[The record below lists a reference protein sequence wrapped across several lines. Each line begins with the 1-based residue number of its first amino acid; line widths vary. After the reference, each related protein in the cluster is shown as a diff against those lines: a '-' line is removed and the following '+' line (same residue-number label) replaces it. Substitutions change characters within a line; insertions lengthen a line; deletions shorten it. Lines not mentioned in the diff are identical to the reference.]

1 MTEEWDEIRGKFSA
15 DPGGPAP
22 SLFLE
27 QTEARRTEN
36 LFFWDRPP
44 TSSKDLDDRAPS
56 LSQGLDPV
64 LILDLVRSA
73 VYREQQQNWNSM
85 ESPWNGKKCKEITI
99 NLDKETR

>member
-27 QTEARRTEN
+27 QTEARRT
-36 LFFWDRPP
+36 
-44 TSSKDLDDRAPS
+44 DLDDRAPS
-56 LSQGLDPV
+56 LSQGMDPV
-64 LILDLVRSA
+64 LILDLPVVRSA

-85 ESPWNGKKCKEITI
+85 ESPWNGQKCKEITI

>member
-1 MTEEWDEIRGKFSA
+1 MKSEGNLVRIQGARPLLIFSA
-15 DPGGPAP
+15 NWGPKDRK
-22 SLFLE
+22 F
-27 QTEARRTEN
+27 
-36 LFFWDRPP
+36 FFWDRPP

-56 LSQGLDPV
+56 LSQGMDPV

-85 ESPWNGKKCKEITI
+85 ESPWNGQKCKEITI